1 MISRTSPYRRVIA
14 WAVIAFVALG
24 CSAAYAQIVV
34 SDPATRIKNAVI
46 AGLKNQ
52 VVDTLADQARKIRR
66 MARRLS
72 VFTDLAKYAVP
83 DPTRWRSYRYQDVN
97 LYANPYVE
105 ALNFGDAQ
113 GAGYADVA
121 RSRSA
126 IENELMALEDLS
138 PEAAA
143 VIAAQLATL
152 DLADSTII
160 TGTDQNGRLR
170 PQGKR
175 EMRAIDALERA
186 VVDPSQTQS
195 ATAVLDK
202 ISASVLLETRQKQS
216 RLQFLSAMVEQLLVD
231 NKRAR
236 DTEAALMNMQLRRLL
251 AAPDGE
257 GGGGF
262 LSGAGDDLR
271 RWRQP

>member
-1 MISRTSPYRRVIA
+1 MTRRLIPYRRAVACVVIA
-14 WAVIAFVALG
+14 IAALG
-24 CSAAYAQIVV
+24 STAAYAQIVV

-46 AGLKNQ
+46 ASLKSQ
-52 VVDTLADQARKIRR
+52 IGDTLAEQARKIRR

-72 VFTDLAKYAVP
+72 VFTDLTKYAVP

-105 ALNFGDAQ
+105 ALNFGDAE
-113 GAGYADVA
+113 GAAYADVA
-121 RSRSA
+121 RQRSL
-126 IENELMALEDLS
+126 IENDLMGLDDLS
-138 PEAAA
+138 PDAAA

-170 PQGKR
+170 PQGKLQ
-175 EMRAIDALERA
+175 MRAIDALERV

-202 ISASVLLETRQKQS
+202 ISASVLIETRQKQS
-216 RLQFLSAMVEQLLVD
+216 RLQFMSALVEQLLVD

-251 AAPDGE
+251 AAPG
-257 GGGGF
+257 GAGGGF